1 MKAVSLATQMR
12 LAFGLLLGVLAAALL
27 FHVQSSRA
35 AAQRA
40 RELSQLSQRHQV
52 VALDQVRRLSEV
64 HASLEKYVLGTA
76 APAARDA
83 ATSMV
88 VALNQ
93 SSRRL
98 EDLAT
103 SIVGAMDQSL
113 AAAEASSRRAE
124 RIAVAIAVA
133 AFLAS
138 VLLSL
143 ALMRAIMRPLGR
155 LANGT
160 RELATG
166 RYGHRL
172 QPTAPA
178 EFAGVA
184 RDFNA
189 MAERLEELD
198 RLKKDF
204 VSTVSHDLKTPLS
217 SMQETVE
224 VLLEELPGPI
234 APRQRKLLELN
245 RESARRLAHMLAK
258 LLDLSRLEAEGAPQ
272 RDVID
277 LAATARDAVERFD
290 VARPGRGP
298 TISLVAPLTPLWV
311 RANESGIAQ
320 VLDNLLENA
329 IKFSPA
335 GGTIRVSVADLPTNG
350 TVLVSV
356 ADEGPGVPDAE
367 KDRVFERFHQTA
379 GGRAIGNRGVGLGLS
394 ICRHIVDAH
403 GGAIWVADHEPRG
416 AVFCVLLP
424 GPSVSVES
432 AA

>member
-1 MKAVSLATQMR
+1 
-12 LAFGLLLGVLAAALL
+12 
-27 FHVQSSRA
+27 
-35 AAQRA
+35 
-40 RELSQLSQRHQV
+40 
-52 VALDQVRRLSEV
+52 
-64 HASLEKYVLGTA
+64 
-76 APAARDA
+76 
-83 ATSMV
+83 
-88 VALNQ
+88 
-93 SSRRL
+93 
-98 EDLAT
+98 
-103 SIVGAMDQSL
+103 MDQSL

-124 RIAVAIAVA
+124 RIAIVIAGA

-138 VLLSL
+138 VLLSI
-143 ALMRAIMRPLGR
+143 ALIRAIMRPLDR
-155 LANGT
+155 LADGT

-166 RYGHRL
+166 RFGHRL
-172 QPTAPA
+172 EPAAPE
-178 EFAGVA
+178 EFAAVA

-189 MAERLEELD
+189 MAERLEDLD
-198 RLKKDF
+198 RLKQDF

-224 VLLEELPGPI
+224 VLLEELPGPVT
-234 APRQRKLLELN
+234 PRQRKLLELN

-258 LLDLSRLEAEGAPQ
+258 LLDLSRLEAETTPQ

-277 LAATARDAVERFD
+277 LASTVRDAVDRFD

-298 TISLVAPLTPLWV
+298 SIVLVAPVTPLWV

-335 GGTIRVSVADLPTNG
+335 GGTIRVALADLPTNG
-350 TVLVSV
+350 TVLFSV

-367 KDRVFERFHQTA
+367 KDRVFDRFHQTA
-379 GGRAIGNRGVGLGLS
+379 GGRAVGNRGVGLGLS

-424 GPSVSVES
+424 GPSVAVET